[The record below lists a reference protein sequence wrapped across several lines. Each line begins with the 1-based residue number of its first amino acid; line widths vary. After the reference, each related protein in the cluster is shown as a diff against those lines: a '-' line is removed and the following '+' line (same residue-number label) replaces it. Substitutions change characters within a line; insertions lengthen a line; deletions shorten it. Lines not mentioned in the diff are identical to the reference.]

1 MPVMGLTGGI
11 ATGKSLVS
19 DYLKQRGIPVIDADE
34 LAREVVRKNRP
45 AYREI
50 VDAFGAGVLKKNGTL
65 DRARLAR
72 VVFDRPEKRKVLEA
86 IVHPRVYATGWKKIR
101 SLLARD
107 PDALVVF
114 SVPLL
119 FETGHDTEVD
129 MTVVVYADEAAQV
142 RRLMA
147 RNGLDEDEARKRIA
161 SQISIEKKRNAAD
174 WVIDNRG
181 KRSETYRQVDEMV
194 SQLLS

>member
-1 MPVMGLTGGI
+1 MPVIGLTGGI

-50 VDAFGAGVLKKNGTL
+50 VAAFGPAILKKNGTL
-65 DRARLAR
+65 DRARLANM
-72 VVFDRPEKRKVLEA
+72 VFDAPEQRKVLES
-86 IVHPRVYATGWKKIR
+86 IVHPRVYEAGWKKIR
-101 SLLARD
+101 SLLAKD
-107 PDALVVF
+107 PHALVVF

-119 FETGHDTEVD
+119 FETGHEGAVD
-129 MTVVVYADEAAQV
+129 LTVVVYADEGAQV
-142 RRLMA
+142 ERLMA
-147 RNGLDEDEARKRIA
+147 RNGLCEAEARKRLA
-161 SQISIEKKRNAAD
+161 AQISIEQKRKAAD

-181 KRSETYRQVDEMV
+181 KRSETYRQVDEM
-194 SQLLS
+194 LSRLCA

>member
-34 LAREVVRKNRP
+34 VAREVVRKNRP